1 MSVEKNQQCEEK
13 TAECVEKTESVEEK
27 KMCALLL
34 LLLLLFVVVE
44 VLGSASAVGCDEA
57 ALMLDEFCCS

>member
-13 TAECVEKTESVEEK
+13 TAKCVEETESVEEK
-27 KMCALLL
+27 KMCA

>member
-1 MSVEKNQQCEEK
+1 MRGENRMCG
-13 TAECVEKTESVEEK
+13 EK
-27 KMCALLL
+27 KICALLLL
-34 LLLLLFVVVE
+34 LLLLLFVVIA